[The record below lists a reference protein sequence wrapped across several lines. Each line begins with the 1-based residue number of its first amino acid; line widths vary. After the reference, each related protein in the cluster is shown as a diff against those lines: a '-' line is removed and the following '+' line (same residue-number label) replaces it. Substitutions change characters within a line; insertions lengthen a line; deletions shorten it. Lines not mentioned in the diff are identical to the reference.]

1 MNILQDELVIIQD
14 SLKGSALESDYPDI
28 DRNID
33 FKTHDDYIKENAED
47 YILRT
52 NNDFYE
58 YPEYSDNQDTEEG
71 NIQGI
76 PEEQENLYNYDNKQ
90 YKRYPLVHKP
100 ETIKKTAEK
109 VREEQKKNP
118 YNKFNTENF
127 SIQKFINNI
136 IKVMSEICTIPT
148 KNDNVID
155 YYYNII
161 TKENNALYIIFILL
175 VIIYLSLSFV

>member
-1 MNILQDELVIIQD
+1 MNLLQDELVIIQD

-33 FKTHDDYIKENAED
+33 FKTHNDYINEDAED

-58 YPEYSDNQDTEEG
+58 YPENEEPF
-71 NIQGI
+71 NGI

-90 YKRYPLVHKP
+90 YKRFPLVHNP
-100 ETIKKTAEK
+100 ETIKKTAEFVK
-109 VREEQKKNP
+109 KQEETND
-118 YNKFNTENF
+118 YNIENF
-127 SIQKFINNI
+127 NLQNLINNI
-136 IKVMSEICTIPT
+136 INIMSELFSLPP
-148 KNDNVID
+148 NNENYID

-161 TKENNALYIIFILL
+161 TKENNSLYIIFILL
-175 VIIYLSLSFV
+175 LIIYATLSLT